1 MMNLIRDQGPASLEM
16 SISLAWRL
24 STHKLSLTKDKM
36 WISQL
41 GG

>member
-1 MMNLIRDQGPASLEM
+1 MMNLIRGQGPASLEI

-24 STHKLSLTKDKM
+24 STHKLSQAKDKM

-41 GG
+41 DG